1 MITLGLL
8 QMIMR
13 DHLEY
18 HDSMNTRITGVD
30 RWINQQT
37 GEIIEAQTIAR
48 EVKEVDIGF
57 DKLWIGHILEAIEE
71 VGNAKVKVLFWL
83 LKNKDA
89 NNLVK
94 GSVTEIATATAVGRA
109 TVARLMTALR
119 KADVVRL
126 ECNGRWLINP
136 AVVFKGG
143 HDRRMNVLIR
153 YKTTEQQQTPLEIS
167 PQKHAA

>member
-1 MITLGLL
+1 MST
-8 QMIMR
+8 R
-13 DHLEY
+13 AHLEY
-18 HDSMNTRITGVD
+18 YEPSQTRVTCMKTQLIGVD

-57 DKLWIGHILEAIEE
+57 EKLWIGHILEAIEE
-71 VGNAKVKVLFWL
+71 VGNAKVKVLFWML
-83 LKNKDA
+83 RNKDA

-94 GSVTEIATATAVGRA
+94 ATINEISEATKVSRA
-109 TVARLMTALR
+109 TVGRLMTALR

-126 ECNGRWLINP
+126 EYGGRWLINP
-136 AVVFKGG
+136 SVVFKGG

-153 YKTTEQQQTPLEIS
+153 YQAMEQQESPLELQD
-167 PQKHAA
+167 QKKAA